1 MISQDFKIHVDF
13 ENYVILGND
22 ALLKCDIPSFVADL
36 VDVFGWF
43 DNEGNEYLAN
53 ALHYG
58 DYRSQILFVL
68 IYRSG
73 FFKWWNKSLHKVTN
87 SRNKDR
93 FLDGGNIWHPK
104 DHVDIKKTQ

>member
-43 DNEGNEYLAN
+43 DNEGNEYLAD
-53 ALHYG
+53 ALHSG
-58 DYRSQILFVL
+58 DYRSQILFL
-68 IYRSG
+68 FIFQIS
-73 FFKWWNKSLHKVTN
+73 FFEMVKQITPQSYKFEK
-87 SRNKDR
+87 
-93 FLDGGNIWHPK
+93 
-104 DHVDIKKTQ
+104 

>member
-58 DYRSQILFVL
+58 DYRSQILF
-68 IYRSG
+68 IC
-73 FFKWWNKSLHKVTN
+73 FKKANHLSSQKSV
-87 SRNKDR
+87 
-93 FLDGGNIWHPK
+93 
-104 DHVDIKKTQ
+104 

>member
-58 DYRSQILFVL
+58 DYRSQILFIL
-68 IYRSG
+68 ICRSG
-73 FFKWWNKSLHKVTN
+73 FFKW
-87 SRNKDR
+87 
-93 FLDGGNIWHPK
+93 
-104 DHVDIKKTQ
+104 